1 MWPRILLSLMLASG
15 FVAAWKQLDRIRLQ
29 VVGQPS
35 VTGVIQRQEQA
46 FFEQLA
52 ATTGLP
58 LDVSYTPTDQLGIKD
73 TYQLLMLKSG
83 ALDLVSLRFLQNA
96 TAEPELLGVDLL
108 GVTTDFSTARAVV
121 QAYAP
126 ILDRT
131 LQAHFNA
138 KLLGIWPFGPQ
149 VFFCKQPVAS
159 LADLSG
165 LKIRVGNENFGP
177 LIAAFG
183 GTPAVIPFEDV
194 RAALKEG
201 LVDCAITSATSGNAA
216 GWPEFSTH
224 FFGLGTQMGLN
235 GYLINLSVW
244 NRLSQGQQDTLTQ
257 AFEQH
262 VESIW
267 LKAEQMHADMSSC
280 NVGGPC
286 AHGVPYHLSVA
297 EPSAGDYQQLRDV
310 FERTTFRDWAERCDR
325 VHPGCSA
332 EWRQR
337 VAPVLPLPMAESR

>member
-1 MWPRILLSLMLASG
+1 MWLRLLLSLVLALG
-15 FVAAWKQLDRIRLQ
+15 FVTAWKKLERIRLQ

-35 VTGVIQRQEQA
+35 VTGLIQRQEQA

-58 LDVSYTPTDQLGIKD
+58 LDVSYTPNDQLGIKD

-96 TAEPELLGVDLL
+96 SVEPGLLGVDLL
-108 GVTTDFSTARAVV
+108 GVSTDFGTARAVV
-121 QAYAP
+121 AAYAP

-149 VFFCKQPVAS
+149 VFFCNKPVAHLQD
-159 LADLSG
+159 LAG
-165 LKIRVGNENFGP
+165 LKVRVGNENFGP

-183 GTPAVIPFEDV
+183 GTPVVIPFEDV
-194 RAALKEG
+194 RSALKEG

-224 FFGLGTQMGLN
+224 FFALGTQMGLN
-235 GYLINLSVW
+235 GYLINLGVW
-244 NRLSQGQQDTLTQ
+244 NRLSPSQQDRLAQ
-257 AFEQH
+257 AFSQH

-267 LKAEQMHADMSSC
+267 LKAEQLHADMSSC
-280 NVGGPC
+280 NIGGPC
-286 AHGVPYHLSVA
+286 AHGVPYHLTGA
-297 EPSAGDYQQLRDV
+297 EPSASDYQQLRTA
-310 FERTTFRDWAERCDR
+310 FARTTFRDWMERCDR
-325 VHPGCSA
+325 VHPGCSD
-332 EWRQR
+332 EWRRQ
-337 VAPVLPLPMAESR
+337 VAPILDLPILESR